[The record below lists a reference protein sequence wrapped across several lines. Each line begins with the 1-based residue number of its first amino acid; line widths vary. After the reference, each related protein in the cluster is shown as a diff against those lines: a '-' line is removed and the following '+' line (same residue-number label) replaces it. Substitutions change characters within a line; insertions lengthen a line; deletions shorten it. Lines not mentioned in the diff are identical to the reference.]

1 MNAGGLIPRK
11 FDLTS
16 NPASKKRLSPEEVRN
31 ILALRS
37 TNPNR
42 KIEVNR
48 KSQAL
53 KVRKPLTAK
62 SREKKKILYE
72 FKYNIW

>member
-11 FDLTS
+11 FDLTL
-16 NPASKKRLSPEEVRN
+16 NPASKKRLSPEEVRD

-53 KVRKPLTAK
+53 KVRKPLTTK
-62 SREKKKILYE
+62 SRKKKKILYE

>member
-1 MNAGGLIPRK
+1 MR
-11 FDLTS
+11 D
-16 NPASKKRLSPEEVRN
+16 

-42 KIEVNR
+42 KIEVKR

-53 KVRKPLTAK
+53 KVRKPSTAK
-62 SREKKKILYE
+62 CREKKRFLMSLNTIFGNVFLRL
-72 FKYNIW
+72 N

>member
-1 MNAGGLIPRK
+1 MR
-11 FDLTS
+11 D
-16 NPASKKRLSPEEVRN
+16 

-53 KVRKPLTAK
+53 KVRKPSTAK
-62 SREKKKILYE
+62 CREKKRFFMSLNTIFGNVFLSFELKCMMYITILL
-72 FKYNIW
+72 

>member
-11 FDLTS
+11 FDLTL
-16 NPASKKRLSPEEVRN
+16 NLASKKRLSPEKMRD
-31 ILALRS
+31 ILAFRS

-62 SREKKKILYE
+62 RREKKKILYE